1 MQQNDTIAI
10 IVMLASS
17 ACYAL
22 SYVLQHKG
30 TQASIGEGVEDAGIG
45 RLVKNPIWLL
55 GIVLFAT
62 SFFLHLVALK
72 FGSVSVVQP
81 LIVTEL
87 IFIPPFAAIISHAK
101 IHARDWVAILAVAA
115 GLGVF
120 LLTAAPAEGTKDPS
134 TATWVITFIVFY
146 AICGVL
152 MLIGSKLPNN
162 PRAAVAGTAVG
173 FINAALAI
181 FAKGAFE
188 GTGGNLLTNPL
199 SYITIF
205 IAISL
210 VGLTALAFR
219 VGPITTSSPAM
230 IAATPIISVI
240 ASVIL
245 FGETLNTSPLAIVII
260 IACVIV
266 VGGGV
271 YALTQS
277 EAVHAALDDPPEV
290 EIVEEIEKHHPH
302 NAEAPPSSETG
313 K

>member
-1 MQQNDTIAI
+1 MVEYMQQNDTIAI

-45 RLVKNPIWLL
+45 RLIKNPIWLI

-62 SFFLHLVALK
+62 SFLLHLVALN

-87 IFIPPFAAIISHAK
+87 IFIPPFAALISHAK

-120 LLTAAPAEGTKDPS
+120 LVTAAPVEGTKDPS
-134 TATWVITFIVFY
+134 TATWIITFVVFY
-146 AICGVL
+146 AICGLL
-152 MLIGSKLPNN
+152 MLIGSKLPIN
-162 PRAAVAGTAVG
+162 PRAAIAGTAVG

-188 GTGGNLLTNPL
+188 GTSGSIFTNPL
-199 SYITIF
+199 SYVTIF
-205 IAISL
+205 IAITL

-245 FGETLNTSPLAIVII
+245 FGETLNTSPIAIAI
-260 IACVIV
+260 IV
-266 VGGGV
+266 VCIVVVGIGV

-277 EAVHAALDDPPEV
+277 EAVHAALDDSV
-290 EIVEEIEKHHPH
+290 EAEIAEEI
-302 NAEAPPSSETG
+302 NAHEAPSSD

>member
-1 MQQNDTIAI
+1 MVGSMQQGEMIAI
-10 IVMLASS
+10 VVMLASS

-30 TQASIGEGVEDAGIG
+30 TQASIGEGVENAGFG
-45 RLVKNPIWLL
+45 RLVRNPIWLI
-55 GIVLFAT
+55 GIVLFGT
-62 SFFLHLVALK
+62 SFLLHLVALS

-87 IFIPPFAAIISHAK
+87 IFIPPFAALISKAR
-101 IHARDWVAILAVAA
+101 IHARDWVAILSVAA
-115 GLGVF
+115 GLGIF
-120 LLTAAPAEGTKDPS
+120 LIAAAPEEGSKEPS
-134 TATWVITFIVFY
+134 TAVWIITFFVFY
-146 AICGVL
+146 AICGLL
-152 MLIGSKLPNN
+152 MLIGSRLPIN

-188 GTGGNLLTNPL
+188 GNTGSIFTNPL
-199 SYITIF
+199 SYVTIF
-205 IAISL
+205 IAITL

-245 FGETLNTSPLAIVII
+245 FGETLNTSPIAIAI
-260 IACVIV
+260 IV
-266 VGGGV
+266 VCVVVVGAGV

-277 EAVHAALDDPPEV
+277 EAVHAALDDSVESEIGEAVAEHEV
-290 EIVEEIEKHHPH
+290 AKG
-302 NAEAPPSSETG
+302 ETP
-313 K
+313 KT